1 MNIDLSEFVDIK
13 ENEYTITNAIYNREK
28 NELKLT
34 IESDLDHFDEKV
46 RVELDNYLSFVTL
59 TIEFIKLTP
68 DIEEDFCGNEI
79 ESDINEVEIIE
90 DKDLEKKPRE
100 IVETNQENCEED
112 PCDQLRDKK
121 EKDLQARI
129 SHAINLSHSK
139 EEKKQIEPLDGLDF
153 GSKIKNEPIP
163 IAEIYDKKG
172 LQVSLIGTVYNL
184 DVFETK
190 NHYFIYTFDLED
202 NTDAIS
208 CKIFSSEK
216 NKDKLR
222 LLRDG
227 IAVQVEG
234 VLNYDDYAH
243 EEVFT
248 ARSLKDALI
257 SKKVDT
263 AYEKRIELELH
274 TKMTNLD
281 GFVDNTDI
289 LRILDD
295 WEWDAIGITDT
306 ETLQGLP
313 DLYDAINKKG
323 KKMLPGAELLLVE
336 DELRILTNLSDNP
349 VPKTKDIR
357 DQEFVV
363 FDLETT
369 GLSRFKDKITEIG
382 AVRVKNGEISE
393 EFNELVN
400 PEKII
405 KNRNSGIA

>member
-1 MNIDLSEFVDIK
+1 MKIDLSRFVDIK
-13 ENEYTITNAIYNREK
+13 ENEYTITNAIYYKNT

-34 IESDLDHFDEKV
+34 VESDLDHFDDKV
-46 RVELDNYLSFVTL
+46 RVELDDFLSFVTL
-59 TIEFIKLTP
+59 TIEFVNLSP
-68 DIEEDFCGNEI
+68 DINEDVCGNEV
-79 ESDINEVEIIE
+79 EPDINEVEIIE
-90 DKDLEKKPRE
+90 DKDLGSKPKE
-100 IVETNQENCEED
+100 LVENISENCEQD
-112 PCDQLRDKK
+112 AVSDLLNQK

-129 SHAINLSHSK
+129 SHAINLSHK
-139 EEKKQIEPLDGLDF
+139 EEKKEIEPVDGLDY
-153 GSKIKNEPIP
+153 GGKIKNDVIP

-172 LQVSLIGTVYNL
+172 LRVSLIGTVYNL

-202 NTDAIS
+202 STDAIS

-216 NKDKLR
+216 NKEKLR

-243 EEVFT
+243 EEIFT
-248 ARSLKDALI
+248 ANILKEALI
-257 SKKVDT
+257 SKKIDT
-263 AYEKRIELELH
+263 AYEKRIELEVH

-289 LRILDD
+289 LKVLTD

-313 DLYDAINKKG
+313 DLYDAISKTG

-336 DELRILTNLSDNP
+336 DELRILTNLSSNP
-349 VPKTKDIR
+349 VPTTKDIK

-369 GLSRFKDKITEIG
+369 GLSRFADKITEIG
-382 AVRVKNGEISE
+382 AVRIKMEKSQKNLMS
-393 EFNELVN
+393 
-400 PEKII
+400 
-405 KNRNSGIA
+405 